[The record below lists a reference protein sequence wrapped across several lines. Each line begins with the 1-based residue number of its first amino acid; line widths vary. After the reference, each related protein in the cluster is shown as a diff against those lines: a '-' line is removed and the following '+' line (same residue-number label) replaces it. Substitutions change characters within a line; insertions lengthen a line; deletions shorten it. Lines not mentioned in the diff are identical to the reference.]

1 MHPVARKL
9 ANFSADDVFRA
20 LNGAKRAGLNVVRC
34 EVTPEGQIVLISDTA
49 AALQQEALTE
59 QPQPQ
64 SALERWL
71 ADENA
76 R

>member
-1 MHPVARKL
+1 MHLVARKL

-20 LNGAKRAGLNVVRC
+20 LSGAKRAGLNVVRC
-34 EVTPEGQIVLISDTA
+34 EVTPEGQIVLISDA
-49 AALQQEALTE
+49 AALLVQEGAAK
-59 QPQPQ
+59 PSPPQ

>member
-1 MHPVARKL
+1 MPRKL

-34 EVTPEGQIVLISDTA
+34 EVTPEGQIVLISDVA
-49 AALQQEALTE
+49 ALLQQEPLAE
-59 QPQPQ
+59 PSQPQ

-76 R
+76 S

>member
-1 MHPVARKL
+1 MARKL

-34 EVTPEGQIVLISDTA
+34 EVTPQGQIVLISDIS
-49 AALQQEALTE
+49 AALEQETPTGQP

>member
-1 MHPVARKL
+1 MHQVARKL

-34 EVTPEGQIVLISDTA
+34 EVTPEGQIVLISDA
-49 AALQQEALTE
+49 AALQKQEVPVE
-59 QPQPQ
+59 PSHPQ